1 LKKDREVR
9 VRIAPSPTGDPHVG
23 TAYITLFN
31 YVFAKKMGG
40 KFVLRLEDTDQA
52 RAKPSSE
59 KMIMDSLQWLGLEW
73 DEGPDRGGP
82 YAPYRQ
88 SERVTLHQ
96 NHAKILVDSGKAYH
110 CFCTSERLEEVRAKQ
125 SGQFTGYDRHC
136 RDMNPS
142 EVSSKLKQGEASVIR
157 LKMPIEGLVGF
168 DDLLRGRIEIP
179 AERLDDTVL
188 LKRDGF
194 PTYHLANV
202 VDDYLMKISH
212 VIRAEEWISSAPKHV
227 TLYEAFGWE
236 KPVFCHMPLLRNP
249 DANKTKISKRKSP
262 VSLNYFRRKGILPQ
276 ALVNFLGLMGWS
288 FGGDQDIFT
297 VDQMI
302 EKFDLTQI
310 HLGGPVFDVA
320 KLTWL
325 NHQYLQKLSKSEYI
339 DHLRNEVF
347 SEKAL
352 AAIYPLLRERVE
364 CFEQFIDKGGF
375 FFNGSLDYSSVE
387 LLPKGRSAPEI
398 KMMLSGLLEK
408 LDELYTWDAASIH
421 ETMDRHMAEIGFKAK
436 DYFMPVRLA
445 VSGRKDSPPLA
456 ESMEVI
462 GREMVRHRLRDVLK
476 QKVFE
481 VV

>member
-1 LKKDREVR
+1 
-9 VRIAPSPTGDPHVG
+9 
-23 TAYITLFN
+23 
-31 YVFAKKMGG
+31 
-40 KFVLRLEDTDQA
+40 
-52 RAKPSSE
+52 
-59 KMIMDSLQWLGLEW
+59 
-73 DEGPDRGGP
+73 
-82 YAPYRQ
+82 
-88 SERVTLHQ
+88 
-96 NHAKILVDSGKAYH
+96 
-110 CFCTSERLEEVRAKQ
+110 
-125 SGQFTGYDRHC
+125 
-136 RDMNPS
+136 
-142 EVSSKLKQGEASVIR
+142 
-157 LKMPIEGLVGF
+157 
-168 DDLLRGRIEIP
+168 
-179 AERLDDTVL
+179 
-188 LKRDGF
+188 
-194 PTYHLANV
+194 
-202 VDDYLMKISH
+202 
-212 VIRAEEWISSAPKHV
+212 
-227 TLYEAFGWE
+227 
-236 KPVFCHMPLLRNP
+236 
-249 DANKTKISKRKSP
+249 
-262 VSLNYFRRKGILPQ
+262 
-276 ALVNFLGLMGWS
+276 MGWS

-375 FFNGSLDYSSVE
+375 FFNGNLDYSSVE

-421 ETMDRHMAEIGFKAK
+421 ETMDRHMAEIGLKAK